1 LEPSKLLASSLRQNI
16 LRELSINSE
25 VRMINFVVKLKSTYT
40 DVNRNLAILEREN
53 IIRSEYPQKVRHGK
67 IRIIQLN
74 KDNPKTKILLEALKI
89 LDSYK

>member
-1 LEPSKLLASSLRQNI
+1 
-16 LRELSINSE
+16 
-25 VRMINFVVKLKSTYT
+25 MINFVVKLKSTYT